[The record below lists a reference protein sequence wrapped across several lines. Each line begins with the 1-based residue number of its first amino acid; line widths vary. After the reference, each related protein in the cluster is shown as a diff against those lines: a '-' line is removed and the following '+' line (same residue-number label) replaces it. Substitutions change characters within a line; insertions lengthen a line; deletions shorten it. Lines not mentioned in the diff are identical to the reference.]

1 MNSVSGDASRWPAPS
16 ADAGERYELLLVED
30 SPGDVDLIRERLSD
44 VPGYRFV
51 LTTAQ
56 SLAEAFRCLAAAR
69 FDGIVLDLH
78 LPDSA
83 GLATLEQLRARHPG
97 VPVIVLSGDARPE
110 LRIEVRRSGAEEFIG
125 KNEPA
130 SRLLARSILYALERH
145 RAGVLHGQVRQ
156 LIAGSPDGI
165 IVTDRNGR
173 VLFVNEA
180 SARLFGRDVE
190 ELIGESI
197 GFSVQD
203 GQTLEID
210 VLRSGERRNAE
221 LRVVQCDWQDT
232 PAFLATVRD
241 ITERNRLAEQLRH
254 AQKLDAIGQLA
265 GGVAHDFNNLLTVIL
280 ACAEFSLDAVP
291 ADNPA
296 RRQIEEIQR
305 AGRRAA
311 SLTHQ
316 LLTFARRRSST
327 PQVVDLNDVLAN
339 TRSMLERLLGA
350 HIDIRMSLEPALEAI
365 LVDPDQMSQV
375 IANLAVNARDAMPRG
390 GILSFETSNQVLDEA
405 AAREVLLTPGNYVR
419 LRVQDTG
426 VGMDTTVMRR
436 LFEPF
441 FTTKKE
447 GGTGLGLSIVHGIV
461 TQDGGQIAVDSAP
474 GSGTTFTLYLP
485 AVADE
490 IDTMTPVLPPVVGG
504 SERVLLVEDEPGV
517 RDVVAQMLQ
526 LRGYQVQEAADGD
539 QALAAVRAA
548 DGQFDLVLTDV
559 VMPGT
564 SGWALGQVLRVE
576 FPDVKV
582 IFMSGYSD
590 AVIAQHGV
598 TLTNDLVILQ
608 KPFSTE
614 TLLRT
619 VRRALDH

>member
-1 MNSVSGDASRWPAPS
+1 M
-16 ADAGERYELLLVED
+16 
-30 SPGDVDLIRERLSD
+30 
-44 VPGYRFV
+44 
-51 LTTAQ
+51 
-56 SLAEAFRCLAAAR
+56 
-69 FDGIVLDLH
+69 
-78 LPDSA
+78 
-83 GLATLEQLRARHPG
+83 
-97 VPVIVLSGDARPE
+97 
-110 LRIEVRRSGAEEFIG
+110 
-125 KNEPA
+125 
-130 SRLLARSILYALERH
+130 
-145 RAGVLHGQVRQ
+145 
-156 LIAGSPDGI
+156 
-165 IVTDRNGR
+165 
-173 VLFVNEA
+173 
-180 SARLFGRDVE
+180 
-190 ELIGESI
+190 
-197 GFSVQD
+197 
-203 GQTLEID
+203 
-210 VLRSGERRNAE
+210 
-221 LRVVQCDWQDT
+221 
-232 PAFLATVRD
+232 
-241 ITERNRLAEQLRH
+241 
-254 AQKLDAIGQLA
+254 
-265 GGVAHDFNNLLTVIL
+265 
-280 ACAEFSLDAVP
+280 
-291 ADNPA
+291 
-296 RRQIEEIQR
+296 
-305 AGRRAA
+305 
-311 SLTHQ
+311 
-316 LLTFARRRSST
+316 
-327 PQVVDLNDVLAN
+327 
-339 TRSMLERLLGA
+339 
-350 HIDIRMSLEPALEAI
+350 
-365 LVDPDQMSQV
+365 
-375 IANLAVNARDAMPRG
+375 
-390 GILSFETSNQVLDEA
+390 
-405 AAREVLLTPGNYVR
+405 LLTPGNYVR